1 MHQPFYASS
10 QINRHG
16 DFRSDKELIEKI
28 ISDKKTKFV
37 PVLNGKNLFK
47 QSNNNIEACFFNLEQ
62 LKKFNPNGIE
72 NPIFLGVANNTNYV
86 GVDIDE
92 HNSKIDLWCS
102 ENSVVIDDLRKYGP
116 TLNDIDASFLSLNKS
131 IK

>member
-37 PVLNGKNLFK
+37 RQKL
-47 QSNNNIEACFFNLEQ
+47 I
-62 LKKFNPNGIE
+62 
-72 NPIFLGVANNTNYV
+72 
-86 GVDIDE
+86 
-92 HNSKIDLWCS
+92 
-102 ENSVVIDDLRKYGP
+102 
-116 TLNDIDASFLSLNKS
+116 
-131 IK
+131 